1 MEKFRRVYRD
11 FVEISCRHL
20 ERSGERT
27 ADPDP
32 ESDVQTLVSALA
44 AVESRLGRRVDAD
57 LSDDDV
63 VRCMKMISYR
73 VLSFWFLRSPAVVKS
88 VYKSLPDAE
97 RARFLALFRD
107 LLVATQTIGNL
118 NALYSNIKQDA
129 SEIIDDSKKLLEILQ
144 KVKAA
149 ANDNQAFS
157 VLNANATFIST
168 LINHALSDENYLV
181 KIIAIFYDDLVT
193 DREKLEFYKEIF
205 SLSTENVLDAVG
217 HLMKL
222 EVGSCVNA
230 PSQNSRYVKFVKKI
244 LCKVSVLQNHNIDSH
259 ALLVKVLRL
268 YAVVRDEIT
277 SNDELIALG
286 RGALDEFRAKL
297 DLDGLKQE
305 RISSLRSMLGYI
317 NSNRSFYREV
327 VVKTFRKFQAEST
340 RLLRCVIA
348 RHALKYDGRAVDLD
362 AFVSTVYDKYVRRLV
377 EESPEE
383 SEEAARELGERL
395 AAWPP
400 GPPGQRRD
408 GGAEPAAGGP
418 RKKEGG
424 ACEAKAKEAEEP
436 RRGRLSTRGRGKA
449 ISDSES
455 DGSSSA
461 EEVCSS
467 CERRRRLSSFSSSS
481 SSSSSDSRAS
491 SSSSSLSSSSPSS
504 KAPSSSDL
512 ETSPGRVLIDA
523 VAESETSV

>member
-1 MEKFRRVYRD
+1 MEKFRRVYQT
-11 FVEISCRHL
+11 FFEISRLHL

-44 AVESRLGRRVDAD
+44 AAEGRLGRRIDAD
-57 LSDDDV
+57 LPDDDV

-88 VYKSLPDAE
+88 VYKSLPEAE
-97 RARFLALFRD
+97 RGRFLALFRD
-107 LLVATQTIGNL
+107 LLVAAQTIGNL

-129 SEIIDDSKKLLEILQ
+129 SEIIDDSKKLLEIMQ

-149 ANDNQAFS
+149 SNDNQAFS

-217 HLMKL
+217 HLMRL
-222 EVGSCVNA
+222 EVGSRVDA
-230 PSQNSRYVKFVKKI
+230 PSQNSRYVKFFKKI
-244 LCKVSVLQNHNIDSH
+244 LCKVSILQNHNIDSH

-297 DLDGLKQE
+297 DLDDLKQE

-317 NSNRSFYREV
+317 NSNRSFYRDV
-327 VVKTFRKFQAEST
+327 VVETFRKFQAEST
-340 RLLRCVIA
+340 RILRGVIA

-362 AFVSTVYDKYVRRLV
+362 AFVSVVYDKYVRRLV

-383 SEEAARELGERL
+383 SEEAVRELRERL

-400 GPPGQRRD
+400 GSREQCRD
-408 GGAEPAAGGP
+408 AGAEAAAPKKKGGT
-418 RKKEGG
+418 
-424 ACEAKAKEAEEP
+424 EP
-436 RRGRLSTRGRGKA
+436 GHHHTPPQRGRPLSRGRGKA

-455 DGSSSA
+455 DGGSSA

-481 SSSSSDSRAS
+481 SSSASRASFSSPS
-491 SSSSSLSSSSPSS
+491 SSSSVSSSPRSG
-504 KAPSSSDL
+504 SDA
-512 ETSPGRVLIDA
+512 SPVRVFVDA
-523 VAESETSV
+523 VVESETSV